1 MTSPVSAS
9 AEEVSLR
16 VLAILRDAPTAQLM
30 QRTIGRPG
38 TGDSLSIAT
47 DLAEGLA
54 RTVAEAPE
62 VVFVDVSLGKNA
74 GLATVHHLC
83 AAVPDVTVYAV
94 ASEQSLELGTK
105 ALALGSA
112 GLLVLPLSGD
122 ELLTCLS
129 EVRTRLGERRQLER
143 LVRETH
149 RNRVGANLLACA
161 SEIVEARTR
170 REAAERLADVLRT
183 EASVP
188 TVVVYLCAGEGSR
201 QLMRTAVRGD
211 APDPPAFGDE
221 LELMTFAQQH
231 DLEVIRLAS
240 RREHGGL
247 VLLGGVAPPAP
258 GDDALPMIDLVAAQ
272 VATGLALIGE
282 REQSQR
288 GAMKDP
294 DSSAYT
300 FAYFVDVAGREI
312 DKARRHDRRF
322 ALATLSFED
331 SGDDTDSTQGPTGV
345 QLVEQVLGAVRDTDV
360 LARVDEGEFYLL
372 LPETGGIGAH
382 SCRRR
387 VMRQLGLFGRTAP
400 PHQGA
405 WVSIGVATFPHDG
418 TDLSQ
423 LLRVAK
429 HRASVSSRSPVQRI
443 LPRDVPLGEMLDVLT
458 WHLADTERPEDSPAE
473 AMHAL
478 ELTPVELAALG
489 NTVLREALRGGGARV
504 VASQRPGVSI
514 GAAVRATV
522 GRDPA
527 GVQMDV
533 VDVSAVAGCADLE
546 VLALVAEHGAYVLL
560 GRVEGG
566 IVNAV
571 HSADP
576 LFADLVIQRLGEATG
591 ARLMD

>member
-1 MTSPVSAS
+1 VTPPGSGS
-9 AEEVSLR
+9 AEDVSLR

-30 QRTIGRPG
+30 QRTVGRPG
-38 TGDSLSIAT
+38 TEDSLAIAT

-54 RTVAEAPE
+54 RTATESPD

-83 AAVPDVTVYAV
+83 AVAPDATVYAV
-94 ASEQSLELGTK
+94 APEQALEVGTK

-129 EVRTRLGERRQLER
+129 EVRTRLAERRQLHR
-143 LVRETH
+143 LIRETD
-149 RNRVGANLLACA
+149 RNRVGANLLARV
-161 SEIVEARTR
+161 SELVEARTR
-170 REAAERLADVLRT
+170 REAAERLADALQT
-183 EASVP
+183 EAAAP
-188 TVVVYLCAGEGSR
+188 AVVVYLCAGEGSR
-201 QLMRTAVRGD
+201 QLMRTAVRGEP
-211 APDPPAFGDE
+211 PDSPAFGDE

-231 DLEVIRLAS
+231 ALEVIRLAS

-247 VLLGGVAPPAP
+247 VLLGGMTPPTR
-258 GDDALPMIDLVAAQ
+258 GEDVLPLLDLVAAQ
-272 VATGLALIGE
+272 VATALALIGE

-322 ALATLSFED
+322 ALATLSFEATGG
-331 SGDDTDSTQGPTGV
+331 GDAPNQSPTSV
-345 QLVEQVLGAVRDTDV
+345 QIVEQVLGAVRDTDV

-387 VMRQLGLFGRTAP
+387 IMRQLGVLGRTAP
-400 PHQGA
+400 PQQDSY
-405 WVSIGVATFPHDG
+405 VSVGVATFPHDG

-458 WHLADTERPEDSPAE
+458 WHLADSERPEDLPAE
-473 AMHAL
+473 AMHVL
-478 ELTPVELAALG
+478 ELTPVELVGLG

-504 VASQRPGVSI
+504 VASQRPGVSV
-514 GAAVRATV
+514 GAAVRATI

-527 GVQMDV
+527 GVQLDV
-533 VDVSAVAGCADLE
+533 VDVSSVTGCADLE

-576 LFADLVIQRLGEATG
+576 LLADLVIQRLGEASG